1 MKQIHVTRNGRDV
14 DSLSPNQLKADL
26 SIGGLWREHNF
37 RLFIIGYTASM
48 IGTGVVP
55 VALSFALLK
64 EGRSVQDIGFVFA
77 AQTVPL
83 VLLLLLGGAVADR
96 SRKVAMV
103 SADLARCASEIV
115 LATLF
120 IVSTPSLSVVM
131 VLASVLG
138 VGQAFSSP
146 ALSGLM
152 PQLTSPLNLHQ
163 ANAIKASASSA
174 GQLIGPALAGVVITV
189 ASPGWAL
196 YIDGASYAISAL
208 CVVLLRV
215 PQTKSRRGKSP
226 LAELRQGWREF
237 SSRSWLWIIVV
248 QFGLFRM
255 MVYGPFMVLGSVM
268 ANRYL
273 DGPSSW
279 ALILSAQGAG
289 SVVGGLV
296 MQRLRP
302 NHPLRVAILATFV
315 FAGPVTCMAL
325 GAPTI
330 VIAAASGV
338 SGFAIAV
345 FVTLWESTVQREIP
359 TEVLSR
365 VAAYDWLGSY
375 ALTPVGYIVGALI
388 AARIGI
394 RSTFMVS
401 ATWAILSSAVVIS
414 ASSVRRLQ
422 TDQTR

>member
-1 MKQIHVTRNGRDV
+1 MKQVRRLSSRRTIDIPFSNRRDAAHV
-14 DSLSPNQLKADL
+14 
-26 SIGGLWREHNF
+26 GLMSERNF
-37 RLFIIGYTASM
+37 RLFLIGYTTSM

-83 VLLLLLGGAVADR
+83 VLLLLLGGAAADR
-96 SRKVAMV
+96 SRKAVMV

-120 IVSTPSLSVVM
+120 IVSTPSLYTVM
-131 VLASVLG
+131 ALASVLG
-138 VGQAFSSP
+138 IGQAFSSP

-152 PQLTSPLNLHQ
+152 PQLTSSSNLHQ

-174 GQLIGPALAGVVITV
+174 GQLIGPALAGVVIAA

-208 CVVLLRV
+208 CIVLLRI
-215 PQTKSRRGKSP
+215 PQTKPRMNESM
-226 LAELRQGWREF
+226 LVQLRHGWREF
-237 SSRSWLWIIVV
+237 SSRSWLLIIVV

-255 MVYGPFMVLGSVM
+255 MVYGPFMVLGSVL

-273 DGPSSW
+273 GGSSSW

-289 SVVGGLV
+289 SIVGGLV

-302 NHPLRVAILATFV
+302 NHPLKVAILATFA
-315 FAGPVTCMAL
+315 FAGPVTCMAM
-325 GAPTI
+325 GATTT
-330 VIAAASGV
+330 VITAASAI

-345 FVTLWESTVQREIP
+345 FVTLWESTIQREIP
-359 TEVLSR
+359 IEVLSR

-375 ALTPVGYIVGALI
+375 ALTPVGYIVGALL

-394 RSTFMVS
+394 RGTLIVS
-401 ATWAILSSAVVIS
+401 ATWAVLSSAVVLSIPTI
-414 ASSVRRLQ
+414 RRLQ
-422 TDQTR
+422 INQSR

>member
-1 MKQIHVTRNGRDV
+1 MKKTKRTTRTRSVNSHSQHQPKVGT
-14 DSLSPNQLKADL
+14 
-26 SIGGLWREHNF
+26 GGLLRERNYQ
-37 RLFIIGYTASM
+37 LFLIGYTTSM

-64 EGRSVQDIGFVFA
+64 EGRGAQDIGFVFA

-83 VLLLLLGGAVADR
+83 VVLLLVGGAAADR
-96 SRKVAMV
+96 SRKAVMV
-103 SADLARCASEIV
+103 SADLVRCASEIV

-120 IVSTPSLSVVM
+120 IVSAPSLYVVM
-131 VLASVLG
+131 ALASVLG
-138 VGQAFSSP
+138 IGQAFSSP

-152 PQLTSPLNLHQ
+152 PQLTSTSNLHQ

-174 GQLIGPALAGVVITV
+174 GQLIGPALAGLVISV

-208 CVVLLRV
+208 CIVLLRIPRMKPRTGESMLV
-215 PQTKSRRGKSP
+215 
-226 LAELRQGWREF
+226 ELRHGWKEF

-255 MVYGPFMVLGSVM
+255 IVYGPFMVLGSVL
-268 ANRYL
+268 ANSYL
-273 DGPSSW
+273 GGSSSW

-302 NHPLRVAILATFV
+302 SHPLKVAILATFI
-315 FAGPVTCMAL
+315 FAGPVTCMAM

-330 VIAAASGV
+330 VIAATSAI

-345 FVTLWESTVQREIP
+345 FVTLWESTIQREIP
-359 TEVLSR
+359 TELLSR

-375 ALTPVGYIVGALI
+375 ALTPVGYIVGALL

-394 RSTFMVS
+394 RSTLIMS
-401 ATWAILSSAVVIS
+401 ATWVVLSSTVVFALPSIRHLKTGQ
-414 ASSVRRLQ
+414 AG
-422 TDQTR
+422 

>member
-1 MKQIHVTRNGRDV
+1 MKQVRRLSSGRNVDIPFSNQRDANHV
-14 DSLSPNQLKADL
+14 
-26 SIGGLWREHNF
+26 GLMSERNF
-37 RLFIIGYTASM
+37 RLFLIGYTTSM

-83 VLLLLLGGAVADR
+83 VLLLLLGGAAADR
-96 SRKVAMV
+96 SRRSVMV

-120 IVSTPSLSVVM
+120 IVTTPSLYTVM
-131 VLASVLG
+131 ALASVLG
-138 VGQAFSSP
+138 IGQAFSSP

-152 PQLTSPLNLHQ
+152 PQLTSTSNLHQ

-174 GQLIGPALAGVVITV
+174 GQLIGPALAGVVIAV

-196 YIDGASYAISAL
+196 YIDGISYAISAL
-208 CVVLLRV
+208 CIVLLRI
-215 PQTKSRRGKSP
+215 PHTKSRTGESM
-226 LAELRQGWREF
+226 LVELRQGWREF

-255 MVYGPFMVLGSVM
+255 MVYGPFMVLGSVL
-268 ANRYL
+268 ADRNL
-273 DGPSSW
+273 GGSSSW

-289 SVVGGLV
+289 SIVGGLV
-296 MQRLRP
+296 MQRFRP
-302 NHPLRVAILATFV
+302 QHPLKVAILATFA
-315 FAGPVTCMAL
+315 FAGPVTCLAM
-325 GAPTI
+325 GAPTT
-330 VIAAASGV
+330 VIATASAISGV
-338 SGFAIAV
+338 AIAV
-345 FVTLWESTVQREIP
+345 FVTLWESTIQREIP
-359 TEVLSR
+359 MEVLSR

-394 RSTFMVS
+394 RSTLIVS
-401 ATWAILSSAVVIS
+401 ATWAVLSSSVVLSIPS
-414 ASSVRRLQ
+414 IRQLQ
-422 TDQTR
+422 ADQSR

>member
-1 MKQIHVTRNGRDV
+1 MSER
-14 DSLSPNQLKADL
+14 
-26 SIGGLWREHNF
+26 NF
-37 RLFIIGYTASM
+37 RLFLIGYTTSM

-64 EGRSVQDIGFVFA
+64 EGRSAQEIGFVFA

-83 VLLLLLGGAVADR
+83 VLLLLLGGAAADR
-96 SRKVAMV
+96 SRKAVMV
-103 SADLARCASEIV
+103 SADLARCASEV
-115 LATLF
+115 ALATLF
-120 IVSTPSLSVVM
+120 IVTTPSLYSVM
-131 VLASVLG
+131 ALASVLG
-138 VGQAFSSP
+138 IGQAFSSP

-152 PQLTSPLNLHQ
+152 PQLTKTSNIHQ

-174 GQLIGPALAGVVITV
+174 GQLIGPALAGIVIAV

-196 YIDGASYAISAL
+196 YIDGVSYAISAL
-208 CVVLLRV
+208 CIVLLRIPRMKPRTGESMLV
-215 PQTKSRRGKSP
+215 
-226 LAELRQGWREF
+226 ELRHGWREF

-255 MVYGPFMVLGSVM
+255 MVYGPFMVLGSVL

-273 DGPSSW
+273 GGSSSW

-302 NHPLRVAILATFV
+302 NHPLKVAILATFA
-315 FAGPVTCMAL
+315 FAGPVTCMAMESP
-325 GAPTI
+325 AT
-330 VIAAASGV
+330 VIAAASAI

-345 FVTLWESTVQREIP
+345 FVTLWESTIQREIP

-375 ALTPVGYIVGALI
+375 ALTPVGYIVGALL

-394 RSTFMVS
+394 RSTLIVS
-401 ATWAILSSAVVIS
+401 AIWAVLSSSIVLSIPTI
-414 ASSVRRLQ
+414 RRLQ
-422 TDQTR
+422 INQSR